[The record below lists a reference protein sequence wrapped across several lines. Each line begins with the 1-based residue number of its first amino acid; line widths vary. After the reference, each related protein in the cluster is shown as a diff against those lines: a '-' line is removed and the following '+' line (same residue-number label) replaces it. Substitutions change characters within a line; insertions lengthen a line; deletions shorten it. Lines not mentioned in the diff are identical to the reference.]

1 MKEFKRS
8 YSCVNYNLEKLSS
21 DLYDGLRKNAELV
34 YEGDKKCVPT
44 IFHSQGNTI
53 YLNLEYLITMAHLL
67 NVRVVGEE
75 NKELINLIEDTVKKY
90 EIKW

>member
-1 MKEFKRS
+1 MDDFQGR

-34 YEGDKKCVPT
+34 YEGDKKCVPA

-53 YLNLEYLITMAHLL
+53 YLNLEYLVTMAHLL
-67 NVRVVGEE
+67 NIRVVGKE
-75 NKELINLIEDTVKKY
+75 NKKLINLIEDIIKKY